1 MVASSAPLPLEPALG
16 ALLPAG
22 HTRFDNDSLAGLF
35 VIMSHEVEGRARR
48 PHLVRYEATV
58 TVTPEGATP
67 DLVAFL
73 DGYLAQLRAEA
84 GVPISRGADGNL
96 LIRFA
101 DGPRFA
107 RAVPGAAC
115 AIAAGDVT
123 WQEFA
128 RDPEAASGGTI
139 SALERIDRMTIFVP
153 DDSRPYRV
161 RNCLLEEIPQ
171 ALGLSS
177 DLYGLGMSSFNDDG
191 AHTWPTRLDYLMLRL
206 LYAPEI
212 ETGLNRRE
220 TRARA
225 KALLDQVNPQGRS
238 APRLPRLRTS
248 GLGEWSDL
256 MAKVFSRRTSG
267 RARIKSIG
275 KSVALIQA
283 KAPGSPQHCHTLVTA
298 GRVLSRPD
306 PARAV
311 ALLDQARTICEKEH
325 GPQDVRLARIGLE
338 KACALLRLARFDA
351 AISLAEAAGPVFAAY
366 GQDERLAALYTIE
379 ADALAVVEPGSE
391 RAARMAERARA
402 WNAYAVGPGRRAS
415 NCRPRAG

>member
-1 MVASSAPLPLEPALG
+1 
-16 ALLPAG
+16 
-22 HTRFDNDSLAGLF
+22 
-35 VIMSHEVEGRARR
+35 MSHEVEGGARR
-48 PHLVRYEATV
+48 PHLVRYEALV
-58 TVTPEGATP
+58 TVTPEGAIP
-67 DLVAFL
+67 GLEAFL

-84 GVPISRGADGNL
+84 GVPTSRGVGGNL

-123 WQEFA
+123 WQAFSH
-128 RDPEAASGGTI
+128 DPEAASGGSI

-153 DDSRPYRV
+153 DDALPYRV

-177 DLYGLGMSSFNDDG
+177 DLFGLGMSSFNDDG
-191 AHTWPTRLDYLMLRL
+191 AHIWPTKLDYLMLRL

-212 ETGLNRRE
+212 ETGLDRRE

-225 KALLDQVNPQGRS
+225 NALLDRINPQGRN

-248 GLGEWSDL
+248 GLGEWSDS

-267 RARIKSIG
+267 RARIKSID
-275 KSVALIQA
+275 KALTLIQA
-283 KAPGSPQHCHTLVTA
+283 NAPGSAQHCHTLVTA

-311 ALLDQARTICEKEH
+311 AMLDQARTICETAH

-338 KACALLRLARFDA
+338 KACALLRLARYNE
-351 AISLAEAAGPVFAAY
+351 AISLAEATWPIFAAY
-366 GQDERLAALYTIE
+366 RQDERLAALYTIE
-379 ADALAVVEPGSE
+379 ADALAATEPGSE
-391 RAARMAERARA
+391 RAARTAERARA

-415 NCRPRAG
+415 NCRPSTG